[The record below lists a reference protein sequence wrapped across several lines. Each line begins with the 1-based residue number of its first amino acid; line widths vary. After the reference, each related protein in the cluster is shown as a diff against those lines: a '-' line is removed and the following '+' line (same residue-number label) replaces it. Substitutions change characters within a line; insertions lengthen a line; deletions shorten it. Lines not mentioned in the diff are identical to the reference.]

1 MDKHSIIKNALEYF
15 DRPDIREQFEADLAS
30 LIAIDSVAGEADGI
44 YPYGKKAAEALEAA
58 LKLGER
64 YGFATHNYEY
74 HCGTITHGDAE
85 RDVGIVAHLD
95 VVPCGGG
102 WTYPPYQLTI
112 DGDRYI
118 GRGTEDDKGPFLIG
132 LYVLRYF
139 KENGIELPFALKM
152 IAGSDE
158 EVGSSDLVY
167 YSSVAKA
174 PWFSFTPDSEF
185 PVSIG
190 EKNIVGLQVSLGGID
205 SDIAYITGGIVSN
218 AVPDSAEAFVKTD
231 RELHDADGI
240 TVKKADGGFVITALG
255 RGAHAAMPET
265 GINAIGVLAD
275 YLIANGYGCKSLE
288 LVSKACHSY
297 LGEILGIAHTDADF
311 GYLTCVAS
319 MIRVENGEGKLVFNI
334 RAIPGVNEDGMQDV
348 IRHNLAQY
356 GSDIVSFGINKGYRF
371 SADDQKIIS
380 LCDACSFVL
389 DKECKPY
396 TMGGGTYARELKN
409 CVAFGAVLPEQYSDS
424 DVGGAHQRDEQMK
437 RSDMAKAFQIYV
449 LSLLSLADGLE
460 GGTID

>member
-1 MDKHSIIKNALEYF
+1 MNKQQIIQNALEYF
-15 DRPDIREQFEADLAS
+15 DRPDIRQQFESDLAA

-44 YPYGKKAAEALEAA
+44 YPYGRKAAEALETA
-58 LKLGER
+58 LEMGR
-64 YGFATHNYEY
+64 HYGFDTHNYEY
-74 HCGTITHGDAE
+74 HCGTITHGDHE

-95 VVPCGGG
+95 VVPCGNG
-102 WTYPPYQLTI
+102 WTYPPYQLTV

-167 YSSVAKA
+167 YSKVAKA

-190 EKNIVGLQVSLGGID
+190 EKNIVGLQVSLKGIHG
-205 SDIAYITGGIVSN
+205 DIAYIKGGIVSN
-218 AVPDSAEAFVKTD
+218 AVPDMAEALVKTD
-231 RELHDADGI
+231 RVLEPSDGITLKDADGGI
-240 TVKKADGGFVITALG
+240 LITAQG

-265 GINAIGVLAD
+265 GINAIGVLVD
-275 YLIANGYGCKSLE
+275 YLIANGYGCDALE
-288 LVSKACHSY
+288 FVSKACHSY
-297 LGEILGIAHTDADF
+297 LGEILGISHKDADF

-319 MIRVENGEGKLVFNI
+319 MIRVENCAGTLTFNI

-348 IRHNLAQY
+348 IKQSIKQY
-356 GSDIVSFGINKGYRF
+356 GAEVVNFGINKGYRF
-371 SADDQKIIS
+371 SADDPKIIS
-380 LCDACSFVL
+380 LTDACSFVL
-389 DKECKPY
+389 GKECKPY

-409 CVAFGAVLPEQYSDS
+409 CVAFGAVLPQQYGDS

-437 RSDMAKAFQIYV
+437 RGDMAKAFQIYV
-449 LSLLSLADGLE
+449 LSLLSLAEGLSDGSV
-460 GGTID
+460 D